1 MMSLRTSHA
10 WSTCS
15 ADIDDGGGVQT
26 WTCGASVASAYEA
39 AVDLA
44 TWAAAAFATT
54 ITTTW
59 GDAGDGRLKATMTA
73 SLGPFATVAPNAAA
87 VTLLDFEPAGT
98 DGLRF
103 LSCSGTVYGGKRQ
116 WQRDT
121 KWRPP
126 MPGAGAG
133 AVSARPPG
141 TEAYQPDVAVTMTDD
156 AVLRLVYA
164 VRAATNPRRAY
175 LYDGATWRLMS
186 LGKIDVPP
194 VAKVR
199 SVRLE
204 VRQ

>member
-26 WTCGASVASAYEA
+26 WTCGA
-39 AVDLA
+39 
-44 TWAAAAFATT
+44 
-54 ITTTW
+54 

-103 LSCSGTVYGGKRQ
+103 LSCSGTVYGKRQ
-116 WQRDT
+116 WLRDT

-141 TEAYQPDVAVTMTDD
+141 TEAYQPDVAVAMTDD
-156 AVLRLVYA
+156 AVVRLVYA

>member
-15 ADIDDGGGVQT
+15 ADINAGAGVQT
-26 WTCGASVASAYEA
+26 WTCSATVASAYEA

-59 GDAGDGRLKATMTA
+59 GDAGDGRLMATMTA
-73 SLGPFATVAPNAAA
+73 SLGPFVSVAPNAAA
-87 VTLLDFEPAGT
+87 ITLLDFEPDGT
-98 DGLRF
+98 YGLR
-103 LSCSGTVYGGKRQ
+103 LQSCAGTVYGKRQ
-116 WQRDT
+116 WLRDT

-141 TEAYQPDVAVTMTDD
+141 TEAYRPDVAIAMDD
-156 AVLRLVYA
+156 EAVLRLVYA

-186 LGKIDVPP
+186 VGKIDVPP